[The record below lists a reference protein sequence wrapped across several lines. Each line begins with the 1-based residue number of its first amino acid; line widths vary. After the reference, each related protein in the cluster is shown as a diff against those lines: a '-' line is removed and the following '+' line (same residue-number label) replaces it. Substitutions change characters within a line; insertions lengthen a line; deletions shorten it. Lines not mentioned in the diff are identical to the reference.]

1 MVRFGVLGAGS
12 IAHAFCKAVLSTD
25 GILQAIASS
34 SIERAN
40 AFVEEYGFINA
51 YDDYEA
57 LMKDDQVD
65 CVYIATPHSFHYEQ
79 MLECLENNKN
89 VLCEKSFTLNAKQ
102 AEVVF
107 ALAKEKGLFVME
119 AMWTRFLPVIKELL
133 EYVKS
138 EDFGEIV
145 KIESGFGFD
154 VSNLARPRLK
164 DLELGGGALLDVGIY
179 PITIANLFLGKPKS
193 IRSKVEFFDTGVDSS
208 EKITYVYENA
218 KCTLL
223 ATFEE
228 NLGSYT
234 WIYGTKYKALIP
246 FFHGAEEAFIYD
258 ETAEMI
264 KTIEYPH
271 EVNGLEYE
279 ILEVIY
285 CLENGLLESSIMPP
299 ETTVEILRQMDEI
312 RASWNLIYPGESE

>member
-12 IAHAFCKAVLSTD
+12 IAHAFCKAALSTE

-40 AFVEEYGFINA
+40 AFVEEYGFVSA

-89 VLCEKSFTLNAKQ
+89 ILCEKSFTLNAKQ
-102 AEVVF
+102 AEHIF
-107 ALAKEKGLFVME
+107 ALAKEKSLFVME

-133 EYVKS
+133 EYVNCG
-138 EDFGEIV
+138 EFGEII

-154 VSNLARPRLK
+154 VSNLSRPRLK

-208 EKITYVYENA
+208 EKITYVYDNA

-223 ATFEE
+223 ASFEE

-279 ILEVIY
+279 IMEVIS
-285 CLENGLLESSIMPP
+285 CLENGRLESLIMTP

-312 RASWNLIYPGESE
+312 RSSWNLVYPGESE